1 VSERTEPS
9 AVPGDPKYV
18 MGRSEDE
25 TRRLAAR
32 AEFFRPLTR
41 HLFEDAGIGTGMS
54 VLDVGSGAGD
64 VSFLV
69 AELVG
74 PTGLVVG
81 VDQNPAV
88 VEHATARAVGAGLG
102 QVSFL
107 ADDIRDMSVDA
118 DFDAVVGRLV
128 LLYSADP
135 AATLRAAL
143 KHVRV
148 GGRAAFHEMNVGAPV
163 WSDPPSPLHQL
174 MGRCVRD
181 AFACS
186 GVELWMGTQLFEAFM
201 SAGLEPPALH
211 TDAVIGAGEDWTRR
225 FATAFGAGIIRSVLP
240 VLEAHGVV
248 TEDELDLDT
257 FDERY
262 VAEVVGQSSVVQW
275 IPFVGAWAHKR

>member
-1 VSERTEPS
+1 
-9 AVPGDPKYV
+9 VPGDPTYV

-41 HLFEDAGIGTGMS
+41 HLFEDAGIGTGMR

-107 ADDIRDMSVDA
+107 ADDIRDMSVDY
-118 DFDAVVGRLV
+118 DFDAVVGRLI

-143 KHVRV
+143 RHVRV

-163 WSDPPSPLHQL
+163 WSNPLSPLHQL

-186 GVELWMGTQLFEAFM
+186 GVELWMGTRLFEVFK
-201 SAGLEPPALH
+201 SAGLEQPALY
-211 TDAVIGAGEDWTRR
+211 TDAVIGAGEAWTHR

-275 IPFVGAWAHKR
+275 IPFVGAWAHKRQ